1 MIKDRGEVDIRRIVI
16 EYKIE
21 HEFQTIDGVGSSIFF
36 DKKYDI
42 IIKNRS
48 REMKE
53 EKRERESKVKKK
65 LTKIIGIV
73 IVGAL
78 LMMIATGCGIM
89 GKGSRSWIENEV
101 SDIEKV
107 YPTEN
112 PEDLFEKFPIGFR
125 IEQRKIF
132 EKDGK
137 NYSVEIEM
145 RGNPKTKKIEGIA
158 RESFTEY
165 KPFKETVVKESK
177 VEYVKG
183 EGLVLEKPELEDSL
197 LFKKYFLFQKLK
209 LNKDILKKLEVKEKS
224 FSFETG
230 KYNIKYL
237 FINKEIDNYLGLNKQ
252 KVSLDINGQY
262 SEIDK
267 TYFHTIIIGKNTE
280 IDFAEKV
287 VEEEIDKEN
296 EE

>member
-1 MIKDRGEVDIRRIVI
+1 
-16 EYKIE
+16 
-21 HEFQTIDGVGSSIFF
+21 
-36 DKKYDI
+36 
-42 IIKNRS
+42 
-48 REMKE
+48 MK
-53 EKRERESKVKKK
+53 
-65 LTKIIGIV
+65 KIITLIMSILIISV
-73 IVGAL
+73 LA
-78 LMMIATGCGIM
+78 GCGIM
-89 GKGSRSWIENEV
+89 GMGSKSWIEKQV

-137 NYSVEIEM
+137 NYSVEIVM

-158 RESFTEY
+158 RESFREY
-165 KPFKETVVKESK
+165 KPFKETIVKESK

-209 LNKDILKKLEVKEKS
+209 LNKDILKKLEVKDKS

-252 KVSLDINGQY
+252 KVSLDINGEY

-267 TYFHTIIIGKNTE
+267 TYFHSLIIKEEDTKE
-280 IDFAEKV
+280 DSFSEKV
-287 VEEEIDKEN
+287 VEDKIGEEN

>member
-1 MIKDRGEVDIRRIVI
+1 
-16 EYKIE
+16 
-21 HEFQTIDGVGSSIFF
+21 
-36 DKKYDI
+36 
-42 IIKNRS
+42 
-48 REMKE
+48 MKE
-53 EKRERESKVKKK
+53 EKHEKEIKAKKK
-65 LTKIIGIV
+65 LTRIIGTI
-73 IVGAL
+73 IVGGV
-78 LMMIATGCGIM
+78 LMMTAGCGIM
-89 GKGSRSWIENEV
+89 GMGSKSWIEKQV

-125 IEQRKIF
+125 IEQLKTF

-137 NYSVEIEM
+137 NYSIEIVM
-145 RGNPKTKKIEGIA
+145 RGNPKTKKIDGIA
-158 RESFTEY
+158 REIYREY
-165 KPFKETVVKESK
+165 KPFKEIIVKESK

-209 LNKDILKKLEVKEKS
+209 LNKDILKKLEVKDKS

-252 KVSLDINGQY
+252 KVRLVINGQY
-262 SEIDK
+262 SERDK
-267 TYFHTIIIGKNTE
+267 TYFHTVVIEEDGKE

-287 VEEEIDKEN
+287 VEEEIGKGN

>member
-1 MIKDRGEVDIRRIVI
+1 MKKIVTLI
-16 EYKIE
+16 I
-21 HEFQTIDGVGSSIFF
+21 SIL
-36 DKKYDI
+36 I
-42 IIKNRS
+42 IS
-48 REMKE
+48 
-53 EKRERESKVKKK
+53 V
-65 LTKIIGIV
+65 L
-73 IVGAL
+73 A
-78 LMMIATGCGIM
+78 GCGIM
-89 GKGSRSWIENEV
+89 GMGSKSWIEKQV

-132 EKDGK
+132 EEDGK
-137 NYSVEIEM
+137 NYSIEIEM

-165 KPFKETVVKESK
+165 KPFKETIVKESK

-209 LNKDILKKLEVKEKS
+209 LNKDILKKLEVKDKS

-237 FINKEIDNYLGLNKQ
+237 FTNKEIDNYLGLNKQ

-287 VEEEIDKEN
+287 VEERPDME
-296 EE
+296 

>member
-1 MIKDRGEVDIRRIVI
+1 
-16 EYKIE
+16 
-21 HEFQTIDGVGSSIFF
+21 
-36 DKKYDI
+36 
-42 IIKNRS
+42 
-48 REMKE
+48 MK
-53 EKRERESKVKKK
+53 
-65 LTKIIGIV
+65 KIITLIMSILIISILV
-73 IVGAL
+73 
-78 LMMIATGCGIM
+78 GCGIM
-89 GKGSRSWIENEV
+89 GMGSKSWIEKQV

-132 EKDGK
+132 KKDGK
-137 NYSVEIEM
+137 NYSVEIVM

-158 RESFTEY
+158 RESFKEY
-165 KPFKETVVKESK
+165 KPFKETIVKESK

-183 EGLVLEKPELEDSL
+183 EGLVLEKPELGDSL

-209 LNKDILKKLEVKEKS
+209 LNKDILKKLEVKDKS

-230 KYNIKYL
+230 SYNIKYL
-237 FINKEIDNYLGLNKQ
+237 FTNKEIDNYLGLNKQ

-287 VEEEIDKEN
+287 VEERGDK
-296 EE
+296 

>member
-1 MIKDRGEVDIRRIVI
+1 
-16 EYKIE
+16 
-21 HEFQTIDGVGSSIFF
+21 
-36 DKKYDI
+36 
-42 IIKNRS
+42 
-48 REMKE
+48 MK
-53 EKRERESKVKKK
+53 
-65 LTKIIGIV
+65 KIITLIMSILIISV
-73 IVGAL
+73 LA
-78 LMMIATGCGIM
+78 GCGIM
-89 GKGSRSWIENEV
+89 GMGSKSWIEKQV

-125 IEQRKIF
+125 IEQLKTF

-145 RGNPKTKKIEGIA
+145 RGNPKTKKIDGIA
-158 RESFTEY
+158 REIYREY
-165 KPFKETVVKESK
+165 KPFKEIIVKESK

-197 LFKKYFLFQKLK
+197 LLKKYFLFQKLK
-209 LNKDILKKLEVKEKS
+209 LNKDILKKLEVKDKS

-237 FINKEIDNYLGLNKQ
+237 FTNKEIDDYLGINKQ
-252 KVSLDINGQY
+252 KVTFDIIGQY
-262 SEIDK
+262 SEK
-267 TYFHTIIIGKNTE
+267 NRRYFHSIIIGENTE

-287 VEEEIDKEN
+287 VEEEIDK
-296 EE
+296 

>member
-1 MIKDRGEVDIRRIVI
+1 
-16 EYKIE
+16 
-21 HEFQTIDGVGSSIFF
+21 
-36 DKKYDI
+36 
-42 IIKNRS
+42 
-48 REMKE
+48 MKE
-53 EKRERESKVKKK
+53 EKREKESKVKKK
-65 LTKIIGIV
+65 LIKIIGTI
-73 IVGAL
+73 IVGGV
-78 LMMIATGCGIM
+78 LMITAGCGIT
-89 GKGSRSWIENEV
+89 GKGSRSWLENEV

-132 EKDGK
+132 KKDGK

-165 KPFKETVVKESK
+165 KPFKETIVKESK

-209 LNKDILKKLEVKEKS
+209 LNRDILKKLEVKDKS
-224 FSFETG
+224 FSFETYR
-230 KYNIKYL
+230 YNIEYL
-237 FINKEIDNYLGLNKQ
+237 FTNKEIDDYLGLNKQ
-252 KVSLDINGQY
+252 KVSFDIRGQY
-262 SEIDK
+262 SEKYK
-267 TYFHTIIIGKNTE
+267 TYFHTIIIKDDTE
-280 IDFAEKV
+280 KTDFSEKI
-287 VEEEIDKEN
+287 VEER
-296 EE
+296 

>member
-1 MIKDRGEVDIRRIVI
+1 
-16 EYKIE
+16 
-21 HEFQTIDGVGSSIFF
+21 
-36 DKKYDI
+36 
-42 IIKNRS
+42 
-48 REMKE
+48 MKE
-53 EKRERESKVKKK
+53 EKYKRKNRVKKK
-65 LTKIIGIV
+65 LTRIIVAV
-73 IVGAL
+73 IVGGM
-78 LMMIATGCGIM
+78 LMMTAGCGIT
-89 GKGSRSWIENEV
+89 GKGSRSWLENEV

-132 EKDGK
+132 KKDGK
-137 NYSVEIEM
+137 NYSVEIVM

-158 RESFTEY
+158 RESFREY
-165 KPFKETVVKESK
+165 KPFKETIVKESK

-224 FSFETG
+224 FSFETDR
-230 KYNIKYL
+230 YNIKYL
-237 FINKEIDNYLGLNKQ
+237 FTNEEIDNYLGLNKQ

-287 VEEEIDKEN
+287 VEERPDME
-296 EE
+296 

>member
-1 MIKDRGEVDIRRIVI
+1 
-16 EYKIE
+16 
-21 HEFQTIDGVGSSIFF
+21 
-36 DKKYDI
+36 
-42 IIKNRS
+42 
-48 REMKE
+48 MKE
-53 EKRERESKVKKK
+53 EKCEKESKVKKK
-65 LTKIIGIV
+65 ISRIIGTITV
-73 IVGAL
+73 AWV
-78 LMMIATGCGIM
+78 LMTTAGCGIIGM
-89 GKGSRSWIENEV
+89 GSKSWIEKQV

-125 IEQRKIF
+125 IEQLKAF

-137 NYSVEIEM
+137 NYSVEIVM

-158 RESFTEY
+158 RESFKEY
-165 KPFKETVVKESK
+165 KPFKETIVKESK
-177 VEYVKG
+177 VEYLKG
-183 EGLVLEKPELEDSL
+183 EGLVLGKPELEDSL

-209 LNKDILKKLEVKEKS
+209 LNKDILKKLEVKDKS